1 MTLTL
6 PCCQWTYP
14 KGLLPMGECFDR
26 KNLGEQA
33 LANGQHNVEE
43 QSG

>member
-1 MTLTL
+1 
-6 PCCQWTYP
+6 
-14 KGLLPMGECFDR
+14 MGECFDR